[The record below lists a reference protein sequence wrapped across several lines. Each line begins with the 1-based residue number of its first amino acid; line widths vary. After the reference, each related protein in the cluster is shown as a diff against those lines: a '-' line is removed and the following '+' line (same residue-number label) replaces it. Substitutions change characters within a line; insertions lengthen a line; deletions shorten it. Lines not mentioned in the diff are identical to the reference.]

1 MNIPIINNIEAIVS
15 NMHAISLSE
24 MKHVKLLHRNDTKF
38 VLSLDKIPALLLQ
51 MQENYRVLEVEGT
64 KTHIYKTTYFDTPTN
79 DMYHQHHN
87 GRMNRYKIRM
97 RQYVVNNLFYL
108 EVKFKNNKGETIKK
122 RIKLLDKESIDANN
136 CVDFLKMNSPYLPS
150 DIAPSIHNSFT
161 RITLVHNTLPE
172 RITLD
177 FGLHFST
184 ATNNQTQSLNGVAI
198 IEVKR
203 DLNTRFSETISILK
217 MNRIHEMGFS
227 KYCIGKALIENNNEV
242 KINLLKLKVRQIIK
256 LNHYN

>member
-1 MNIPIINNIEAIVS
+1 MNIPLINNIEAIVG
-15 NMHAISLSE
+15 NMDAISLSE

-38 VLSLDKIPALLLQ
+38 VLSLAKIPAILLQ
-51 MQENYRVLEVEGT
+51 MHENYRVLEVEGL

-79 DMYHQHHN
+79 EMYLNHHN
-87 GRMNRYKIRM
+87 GRVNRFKIRM

-122 RIKLLDKESIDANN
+122 RIKPINSDCIKGID
-136 CVDFLKMNSPYLPS
+136 CFDFLKMNSPYLPS
-150 DIAPSIHNSFT
+150 DITPSIHNSFT

-184 ATNNQTQSLNGVAI
+184 VTENQTQSLHGVAI

-203 DLNTRFSETISILK
+203 DLCARFSETISILK
-217 MNRIHEMGFS
+217 MNRIQKMGFS
-227 KYCIGKALIENNNEV
+227 KYCIGKALIDTNNE
-242 KINLLKLKVRQIIK
+242 IK
-256 LNHYN
+256 LNLFKPTIREIMKINQSN